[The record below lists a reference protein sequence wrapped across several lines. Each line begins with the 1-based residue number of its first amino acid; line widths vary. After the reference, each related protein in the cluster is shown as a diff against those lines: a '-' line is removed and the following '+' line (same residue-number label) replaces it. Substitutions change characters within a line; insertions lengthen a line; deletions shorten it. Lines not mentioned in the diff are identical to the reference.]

1 MPLWGL
7 EQLTPGPLSH
17 ERGGGRG
24 IIQCIFHTDECIYGG
39 NADLGNVIHE
49 MDRGAALVGSLRMTS
64 LITRVRK
71 PHVIQEMDRGA
82 VPVGSVSVTTSQASL

>member
-39 NADLGNVIHE
+39 IADLGNVIHE
-49 MDRGAALVGSLRMTS
+49 MDRCAALVGSLRMTNLVDAAQTNLMS
-64 LITRVRK
+64 SMI
-71 PHVIQEMDRGA
+71 
-82 VPVGSVSVTTSQASL
+82 